1 MRLHRFIGNYDLA
14 PGELKI
20 SSSVLANQV
29 SNVLRLEV
37 GEKLVLCDGR
47 GNEAEAILL
56 DADKSSLRVMVEE
69 PHTCDTE
76 PAVPVTLYCAILK
89 RENFEWVAEKAVE
102 CGAAEIIPVVS
113 VRTVKTG
120 LRLDRL
126 ERIIREATEQS
137 GRGVL
142 PRLGPTLEFSEAL
155 ADAGRHGL
163 SVIFQPGHALF
174 ARRHVQESGAK
185 SVAVF
190 IGPEGGWAEEEV
202 EAAVREGLQV
212 FGLGRRVL
220 RGETAAAVATFLAAT
235 AND

>member
-1 MRLHRFIGNYDLA
+1 MRLHRFIGDYDLT
-14 PGELKI
+14 PGEHEI
-20 SSSVLANQV
+20 GSSSLANQI
-29 SNVLRLEV
+29 SNVLRLEI

-47 GNEAEAILL
+47 GSEAEAVLL
-56 DADKSSLRVMVEE
+56 SVNKSSLHVTVEE
-69 PHTCDTE
+69 SNVCDTE
-76 PAVPVTLYCAILK
+76 PTVPVTLYCAILK

-142 PRLGPTLEFSEAL
+142 PNLGSTMEFSEAI

-163 SVIFQPGHALF
+163 SVIFQPGHPLF
-174 ARRHVQESGAK
+174 ARHHVRDSGAK

-202 EAAVREGLQV
+202 EAAEREGLRV